1 MSRKAATIG
10 PRRMSNTVLVT
21 VSAPDP
27 GGPELL
33 RNVVRM
39 GKVMLL
45 LRASMARPWSKCK
58 APIAALKS
66 RSLA

>member
-1 MSRKAATIG
+1 MSK
-10 PRRMSNTVLVT
+10 TVRVT
-21 VSAPDP
+21 VDVAVP

-33 RNVVRM
+33 RNVVRR

-45 LRASMARPWSKCK
+45 LRASMARPWKRCR

>member
-1 MSRKAATIG
+1 MSK
-10 PRRMSNTVLVT
+10 TVRVT
-21 VSAPDP
+21 VDVAVP

-33 RNVVRM
+33 RNVVRR

-45 LRASMARPWSKCK
+45 LKASMARPCSKCRP
-58 APIAALKS
+58 PIAAFKT